1 MLSTLV
7 VSIMRIIMQ
16 FITMII
22 YVLCSVSGLVLF
34 KLGNTEALTLEA
46 TPSFFSLKISWLSIL
61 GLILYIISF
70 LIYMG
75 LVSKNELSYLLPVV
89 TGSVYLLTML
99 SSILFFKENIHY
111 IQLIGSAFILL
122 GLMLMNIKPK

>member
-1 MLSTLV
+1 
-7 VSIMRIIMQ
+7 MQ

-61 GLILYIISF
+61 GLILYIIRIS
-70 LIYMG
+70 
-75 LVSKNELSYLLPVV
+75 
-89 TGSVYLLTML
+89 
-99 SSILFFKENIHY
+99 
-111 IQLIGSAFILL
+111 
-122 GLMLMNIKPK
+122 MNITENGLCRLS